1 MKPLM
6 LSFVA
11 AALLAQ
17 DPPGFAMWKASE
29 LNERAKSAKADAT
42 GMAGGGIGNLGG
54 YQAIVVRRD
63 KTGEAEI
70 HEKMIDIMIVTEGE
84 ATLKVGGTLA
94 ETRPNATAGEI
105 RGKSLV
111 GSVDKKIGPGDT
123 IYLPAG
129 TAHWVVVPEG
139 KTITYLLLKLDKK

>member
-1 MKPLM
+1 MKALLM
-6 LSFVA
+6 VFAMVPM
-11 AALLAQ
+11 LAQ
-17 DPPGFAMWKASE
+17 DPPGFAMWKTSE

-42 GMAGGGIGNLGG
+42 GMAGGGIGNLEG

-70 HEKMIDIMIVTEGE
+70 HEKMIDIMIVTDGE
-84 ATLKVGGTLA
+84 ATLKVGGTVA

-129 TAHWVVVPEG
+129 TAHWVVLPEG
-139 KTITYLLLKLDKK
+139 KSITYLLLKLDKK

>member
-1 MKPLM
+1 
-6 LSFVA
+6 
-11 AALLAQ
+11 
-17 DPPGFAMWKASE
+17 MWKQSE
-29 LNERAKSAKADAT
+29 LTERVKSAKADAT

-54 YQAIVVRRD
+54 YQAIMVRRD

-70 HEKMIDIMIVTEGE
+70 HQKMIDIMIVTDGE
-84 ATLKVGGTLA
+84 ATLKVGGTVS
-94 ETRPNATAGEI
+94 ETRPNTPDEI
-105 RGKSLV
+105 RGKSLT

>member
-1 MKPLM
+1 MKALLM
-6 LSFVA
+6 VFAMVPM
-11 AALLAQ
+11 LAQ
-17 DPPGFAMWKASE
+17 DPPGFEMWKTSE

-70 HEKMIDIMIVTEGE
+70 HEKMIDIMIVTDGE
-84 ATLKVGGTLA
+84 ATLKVGGTVA
-94 ETRPNATAGEI
+94 DTRPNTAGEV
-105 RGKSLV
+105 RGKSLT

-129 TAHWVVVPEG
+129 TAHWVVLPDG
-139 KTITYLLLKLDKK
+139 KSITYLLLKLDKK

>member
-1 MKPLM
+1 MKPL
-6 LSFVA
+6 LLWFVA
-11 AALLAQ
+11 GWLLAQ

-29 LNERAKSAKADAT
+29 LTERAKSARADAT

-70 HEKMIDIMIVTEGE
+70 HEKMIDVMIVTEGE
-84 ATLKVGGTLA
+84 ATLKVGGTVA
-94 ETRPNATAGEI
+94 ETRPNAESEI
-105 RGKSLV
+105 RGKSLA

-129 TAHWVVVPEG
+129 TAHWVVVPDG
-139 KTITYLLLKLDKK
+139 KSITYLLLKLDKK

>member
-1 MKPLM
+1 MRPMLMMLVALPL
-6 LSFVA
+6 F
-11 AALLAQ
+11 AQ
-17 DPPGFAMWKASE
+17 DPPGFAMWKTSE
-29 LNERAKSAKADAT
+29 LNERAKAAKADAT

-84 ATLKVGGTLA
+84 ATLKVGGKVA
-94 ETRPNATAGEI
+94 ETRPNSEGEI
-105 RGKSLV
+105 RGKSLA

-129 TAHWVVVPEG
+129 IAHWVVVPEG